1 MKALLAAY
9 IGMIALAA
17 SSVSGESLWL
27 SKANRQTGLFAD
39 RTASNVGDILTVT
52 VDESTAISSTL
63 SKVSNSQSS
72 FGGSDVSAFFG
83 IDIGRGLTEGIN
95 ATGLETNTIGGGTIT
110 NVQTIASSSS
120 VLVIDRLPNGNL
132 VIEGAREQVVS
143 GETQYVIIRGVV
155 RKDDIAPDNTIM
167 SSKIANAQ
175 IEFLNKGQIAS
186 TQKQGWISKLL
197 DVANVW

>member
-1 MKALLAAY
+1 MKALLAAS

-17 SSVSGESLWL
+17 SNVSGESLWL
-27 SKANRQTGLFAD
+27 SKANSEIGLFAD
-39 RTASNVGDILTVT
+39 RTASNVGDILTVI

-63 SKVSNSQSS
+63 SKVSNSQSKFS
-72 FGGSDVSAFFG
+72 GTKIDAFFG
-83 IDIGRGLTEGIN
+83 IDIGRGLTEGID
-95 ATGLETNTIGGGTIT
+95 ATGLSSTTAGGTLT
-110 NVQTIASSSS
+110 SVQTIISSSS
-120 VLVIDRLPNGNL
+120 VLVVDRLPNGNL

-167 SSKIANAQ
+167 SSRIANAQ